1 MTDSGR
7 HRGERIT
14 LARLPSGVE
23 VATTVHRYGPDGGPH
38 VYVQAAQHGR
48 EVNGTAVCRRLHD
61 RLPAAN
67 LRGRVTVVPVVDPL
81 TFDRVSYTTPEA
93 LDSVNSNMNRVWP
106 GDGEGT
112 LHERMAARLWAYA
125 ADADAVVDLH
135 TGSPDMLTHVVY
147 TAGDEESHR
156 LARVFGVDLL
166 VAERA
171 GDEAPEEWERRRFD
185 GKFRVAAVNEGI
197 PAITPELRHN
207 RQILEG
213 PVEAG
218 VEGVLNVLRECD
230 VLPGEASRR
239 DPPIAH
245 DHLGTVDAVDAG
257 LFRAAPDLE
266 LGDRIAEGRRLG
278 TLYDPT
284 TYECLQEVRAP
295 NDGVLYALTEEATVT
310 AGDRLASVAIVDE
323 G

>member
-1 MTDSGR
+1 
-7 HRGERIT
+7 
-14 LARLPSGVE
+14 
-23 VATTVHRYGPDGGPH
+23 
-38 VYVQAAQHGR
+38 
-48 EVNGTAVCRRLHD
+48 
-61 RLPAAN
+61 
-67 LRGRVTVVPVVDPL
+67 
-81 TFDRVSYTTPEA
+81 
-93 LDSVNSNMNRVWP
+93 
-106 GDGEGT
+106 
-112 LHERMAARLWAYA
+112 
-125 ADADAVVDLH
+125 
-135 TGSPDMLTHVVY
+135 
-147 TAGDEESHR
+147 
-156 LARVFGVDLL
+156 
-166 VAERA
+166 ERA

-213 PVEAG
+213 PVETG
-218 VEGVLNVLRECD
+218 VEGVLNVLRDRD
-230 VLPGEASRR
+230 VLPGEPAQH